1 MKAPKSFADGVYQ
14 LVAAIPAGRVMTYG
28 QIAALLGSPRAA
40 RQVGQVAHWGPMDL
54 PWQRVVHKDGSL
66 ARGYTTGGYEAH
78 KRDLESEGIIVDHKF
93 RVIDLGQ
100 RLWWPN

>member
-1 MKAPKSFADGVYQ
+1 MAEKNSFAAGVYK
-14 LVAAIPAGRVMTYG
+14 LVAAIPSGRIMTYG

-40 RQVGQVAHWGPMDL
+40 RLVGQVAHWGPLDL

-78 KRDLESEGIIVDHKF
+78 KRDLEAEGIMVDHKF
-93 RVIDLGQ
+93 RVIDLEE
-100 RLWWPN
+100 RLWWP